1 MNTPN
6 FAAPVQSLSNPSTK
20 AINRKMIQKTSK
32 DIPSYQDPVYQPPPK
47 PVKIPMPN
55 FTGNMDINPELS
67 INLEERLPSQ
77 EGVILE
83 TYQKPDK
90 LFFQEPQ
97 ELESLINTSRLV
109 QKFLPKLADINK
121 ILKVIQRKVLK
132 GTHLPVTVKEIQA
145 GYSVSPYF
153 KDIYLYVAQ
162 NKLPSM
168 KTAINLKVRNINSK
182 IYIIKFLIM

>member
-67 INLEERLPSQ
+67 IN
-77 EGVILE
+77 
-83 TYQKPDK
+83 
-90 LFFQEPQ
+90 
-97 ELESLINTSRLV
+97 
-109 QKFLPKLADINK
+109 
-121 ILKVIQRKVLK
+121 
-132 GTHLPVTVKEIQA
+132 
-145 GYSVSPYF
+145 
-153 KDIYLYVAQ
+153 
-162 NKLPSM
+162 
-168 KTAINLKVRNINSK
+168 
-182 IYIIKFLIM
+182 